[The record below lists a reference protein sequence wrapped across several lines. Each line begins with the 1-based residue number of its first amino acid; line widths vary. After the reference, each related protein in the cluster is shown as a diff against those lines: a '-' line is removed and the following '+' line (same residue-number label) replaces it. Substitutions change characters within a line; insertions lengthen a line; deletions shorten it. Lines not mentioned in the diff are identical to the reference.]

1 MLKSARVGEWRVLC
15 EAERAEALLRLF
27 ERLVA
32 DDWTG
37 VERLEFASTTGRVFK
52 IRTAAGTFVFKHER
66 REHHS
71 ADHRWQS
78 FFFGSN
84 TRRLIR
90 ALDRA
95 GARNFPAAEVF
106 LAADRYRFGSVVES
120 YLIAEFVEGETL
132 GRVPGYREKYGAE
145 VAALLARLHAAGL
158 VHGDVHERN
167 FVLGAAGTPYAGRVV
182 GIDLSGKRST
192 RYTRAEDRIR
202 LRRTFGVEN
211 PMRDFGARLFE
222 LRVRLRNFFRRLR
235 GRAEINAEL
244 LLPAEGGKKGS
255 PQ

>member
-27 ERLVA
+27 ERLVS

-106 LAADRYRFGSVVES
+106 LAAPEFAYARREETLNAERDGVHPKFSVVVGM
-120 YLIAEFVEGETL
+120 AELF
-132 GRVPGYREKYGAE
+132 RRAREEALRRAAE
-145 VAALLARLHAAGL
+145 QS
-158 VHGDVHERN
+158 
-167 FVLGAAGTPYAGRVV
+167 FWT
-182 GIDLSGKRST
+182 
-192 RYTRAEDRIR
+192 R
-202 LRRTFGVEN
+202 LRR
-211 PMRDFGARLFE
+211 ALF
-222 LRVRLRNFFRRLR
+222 
-235 GRAEINAEL
+235 
-244 LLPAEGGKKGS
+244 S
-255 PQ
+255 H

>member
-1 MLKSARVGEWRVLC
+1 MLKSARVGSWRVLC
-15 EAERAEALLRLF
+15 RAERAEALLRLF
-27 ERLVA
+27 RQLIA

-37 VERLEFASTTGRVFK
+37 VERLEFVSTTGRVFK
-52 IRTAAGTFVFKHER
+52 IRAASGTFVFKHER

-90 ALDRA
+90 GLDRA
-95 GARNFPAAEVF
+95 GARNFPVADVF
-106 LAADRYRFGSVVES
+106 LAADRYRFGAVVES
-120 YLIAEFVEGETL
+120 YLLAEFVEGETL
-132 GRVPGYREKYGAE
+132 GHISGYREKYGAE
-145 VAALLARLHAAGL
+145 VAALLSRLHAAGL

-211 PMRDFGARLFE
+211 PVLDFGARVFE

-244 LLPAEGGKKGS
+244 LSPPEKKEKGFLK
-255 PQ
+255 